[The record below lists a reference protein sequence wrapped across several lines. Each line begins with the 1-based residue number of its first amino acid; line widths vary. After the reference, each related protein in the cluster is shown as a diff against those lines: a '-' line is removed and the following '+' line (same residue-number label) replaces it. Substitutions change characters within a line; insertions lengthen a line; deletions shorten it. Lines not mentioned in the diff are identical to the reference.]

1 MAEGTTGRGANINN
15 YSQRIVEA
23 SRELVP
29 ETERGA
35 EVNEKKRRVAVETG
49 EGMGEEDRE
58 APADINAFALCSAFL
73 CAHRLALAPR
83 LAF

>member
-1 MAEGTTGRGANINN
+1 M
-15 YSQRIVEA
+15 
-23 SRELVP
+23 P

-35 EVNEKKRRVAVETG
+35 EVNEKKRRVDVETD
-49 EGMGEEDRE
+49 EGLGEEDR
-58 APADINAFALCSAFL
+58 ATPADINAFALCSAFV